1 MAEDHRF
8 IVAQFLTLV
17 INNDDEAV
25 VLILQGDPQM
35 GIEQREAV
43 LKILAQGSIFGRID
57 FIEGDVIKG
66 NILIEQ
72 GRNGVDDVRDATAI
86 DNGKI
91 SPTVNAIKNTSPYKP
106 DNLRNNLIPSLYTK
120 LFAKY
125 ISKRKKLLCFTKQA
139 ESLPAFCTK
148 QIFLCQNKQKC
159 S

>member
-1 MAEDHRF
+1 MAENHRF

-86 DNGKI
+86 DNGIDKGSANIFGQTNCRGLHVNQLFENGVDDVGNRTVDRHTDDWKCHFVGSSDDLIAQLWQI
-91 SPTVNAIKNTSPYKP
+91 SAQ
-106 DNLRNNLIPSLYTK
+106 L
-120 LFAKY
+120 
-125 ISKRKKLLCFTKQA
+125 
-139 ESLPAFCTK
+139 
-148 QIFLCQNKQKC
+148 
-159 S
+159 

>member
-72 GRNGVDDVRDATAI
+72 GRNGVDDVRD
-86 DNGKI
+86 
-91 SPTVNAIKNTSPYKP
+91 
-106 DNLRNNLIPSLYTK
+106 
-120 LFAKY
+120 
-125 ISKRKKLLCFTKQA
+125 
-139 ESLPAFCTK
+139 
-148 QIFLCQNKQKC
+148 
-159 S
+159 